1 MILVRACIFPKLL
14 PPPSQKKMHRVQLKK
29 AIHQAMLICPNFEDT
44 IECRLAW
51 DLVDDLSKARF
62 LRDNEIKNDDEFCHD
77 DDLACREYD
86 I

>member
-1 MILVRACIFPKLL
+1 MYPK
-14 PPPSQKKMHRVQLKK
+14 PPRPPKKMHRVQLKK

-62 LRDNEIKNDDEFCHD
+62 VRDNEKNDEDLCEDDE
-77 DDLACREYD
+77 LACREYD
-86 I
+86 V